1 MSEFRTHRNP
11 YMIAVAP
18 AAGLTRI
25 QTWLPAVTLVPKV
38 AASQACRTSKRQRP
52 IAHLAPSGA
61 SLGSAR
67 FAAHVGFRWRCRLR
81 PQPSA
86 VMSPSGLDMPIPRHV
101 QTGTTNSQ
109 DRHPEHST
117 EPEVRKPEHYPNLSL
132 HRAKRTGNTPRC
144 GLRNTDCASPT
155 MDCRFT
161 GHAGEFTPPER
172 EHLKWWRV

>member
-52 IAHLAPSGA
+52 IAHPAPPGA

-81 PQPSA
+81 SQSSA

-101 QTGTTNSQ
+101 QTGQPTTKTGT
-109 DRHPEHST
+109 PST
-117 EPEVRKPEHYPNLSL
+117 APNPKCAKPEHYPNLSL
-132 HRAKRTGNTPRC
+132 HRTKRTGNTPRC

-155 MDCRFT
+155 MNCRFT
-161 GHAGEFTPPER
+161 DHAGEFTPPKGNR
-172 EHLKWWRV
+172 RV